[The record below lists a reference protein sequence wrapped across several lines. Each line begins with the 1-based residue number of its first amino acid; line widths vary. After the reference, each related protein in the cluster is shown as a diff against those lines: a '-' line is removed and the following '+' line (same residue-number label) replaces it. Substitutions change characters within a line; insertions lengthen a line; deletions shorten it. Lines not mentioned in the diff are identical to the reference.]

1 MTKIKINKFTGI
13 YFSKVI
19 LMLTNSKKYKKR
31 SLKYKKSKKNKNIN
45 YANVF
50 KFKNLKQF
58 NLTKFLN
65 NLSKNKLFIGLVMIF
80 MNIGSR
86 FVEFKFTK
94 GQEMLLKSVAREVLI
109 FSIAF
114 MGSRD
119 LFVALII
126 TAIFI
131 ILGNYIFN
139 ENSKYNMMPKR
150 FKNIENAMD
159 LNNDGKI
166 SQEEIDKAHSILK
179 KAKDQ
184 ANLNNKNKIINN
196 FYK

>member
-1 MTKIKINKFTGI
+1 
-13 YFSKVI
+13 
-19 LMLTNSKKYKKR
+19 
-31 SLKYKKSKKNKNIN
+31 
-45 YANVF
+45 
-50 KFKNLKQF
+50 
-58 NLTKFLN
+58 
-65 NLSKNKLFIGLVMIF
+65 MIF

-184 ANLNNKNKIINN
+184 TNINNKNRVINN
-196 FYK
+196 FNK

>member
-1 MTKIKINKFTGI
+1 MTKIKINKFTEI

-19 LMLTNSKKYKKR
+19 LMLTNSKKYKKT

-45 YANVF
+45 YDNVF
-50 KFKNLKQF
+50 KLKNLKKF
-58 NLTKFLN
+58 NLSDFLN

-184 ANLNNKNKIINN
+184 TNINNKNRVINN
-196 FYK
+196 FNK